1 MGMTVNIAREFQ
13 APTITLVGSPL
24 PKTNTY
30 NGTKMTAKQV
40 KSGATST
47 YQIKVYSL
55 GGNDFYCSN
64 GYFTYS
70 LVSSE
75 NNSTKVYRIGIRSGT
90 YNDNGTFNFD
100 IRNSKDTSK
109 KVTHTIEYASSRP
122 TLYSCTPNNSISTSI
137 NDATANFYINDVA
150 GLYGKDK
157 VRFSITS
164 PGGLK
169 TPSSAID
176 GFRLTNEHA
185 WSASEPW
192 DEFELYISTTSVN
205 KTGGKYGDAT
215 IGTYTFE
222 SNESSYFNNL
232 VITLFNKLP
241 IGGGYWAYKINDVY
255 CIRIA
260 TYVNYQSAVNK
271 INSMGNDWFM
281 SGWPQ
286 LAGLFNI
293 GAWSLNRE
301 QTQSYPTY
309 FTNVFIEGRFYNT
322 DFYSGDE
329 CGLKIS
335 NINASS
341 GTASFK
347 WVVMDKYTAE
357 SDYYAVAFHY

>member
-1 MGMTVNIAREFQ
+1 M
-13 APTITLVGSPL
+13 
-24 PKTNTY
+24 
-30 NGTKMTAKQV
+30 
-40 KSGATST
+40 
-47 YQIKVYSL
+47 YSL
-55 GGNDFYCSN
+55 GGSEIHSN
-64 GYFTYS
+64 NGDFTYS
-70 LVSSE
+70 LASTTDNTTKIYRVGIQGG
-75 NNSTKVYRIGIRSGT
+75 NYNSAGSLT
-90 YNDNGTFNFD
+90 FD
-100 IRNSKDTSK
+100 IRNLKDTSK

-241 IGGGYWAYKINDVY
+241 IGGG
-255 CIRIA
+255 
-260 TYVNYQSAVNK
+260 
-271 INSMGNDWFM
+271 
-281 SGWPQ
+281 SG
-286 LAGLFNI
+286 
-293 GAWSLNRE
+293 
-301 QTQSYPTY
+301 
-309 FTNVFIEGRFYNT
+309 
-322 DFYSGDE
+322 
-329 CGLKIS
+329 
-335 NINASS
+335 
-341 GTASFK
+341 
-347 WVVMDKYTAE
+347 
-357 SDYYAVAFHY
+357 